1 MADRHGRLKALYQ
14 RNISDIVNFELK
26 KSSIGMVSVNEVKL
40 APDFSEAKVY
50 VSFMD
55 AKYPKQNLEAL
66 KATEGFVRTS
76 LAKKMDVYKVPKIHF
91 FLDESLES
99 ALRLE
104 EALRKEE
111 EPHKDVHIED
121 IE

>member
-1 MADRHGRLKALYQ
+1 MADRHGRLVALYT

-26 KSSIGMVSVNEVKL
+26 KNGIGMVSVNEVKL

-55 AKYPKQNLEAL
+55 AKYPKQNLENL

-91 FLDESLES
+91 FLDESLER
-99 ALRLE
+99 ALALD
-104 EALRKEE
+104 EALSKEE
-111 EPHKDVHIED
+111 ETHKDVHIED